1 MIHKIFEILKTFS
14 VLTALVFPEGAVAQS
29 DEGGRREPFPCV
41 TNIGPNGE
49 LFKGY
54 FSFVSAPAGVHTV
67 VASDDNIFVDPLY
80 SFGTSIMIY
89 PYDGMFY
96 PYDEAQ
102 DGPSELRFFDEN
114 SAEIYS
120 CLVFPEVYDFDRV
133 GVEGLTLGVCPEL
146 RRPQPMGPDQ
156 INVFDSN
163 RWIGDLSVLLPWVAD
178 GSVLEGK
185 DVFVATKSS
194 VGVAQ
199 FLIFEDRDFL
209 GDQGHTPRE
218 ERRYALMGSCPLQV
232 VAADDPLAAPDAPT
246 CLLENGEPARGRV
259 DQAVTLQFPLDPAVE
274 FRYIGIGAKSRHLDL
289 EIDRERRTVDVIAG
303 AAGKYDLLF
312 RSETGDQDEIC
323 MLIVDP

>member
-14 VLTALVFPEGAVAQS
+14 VLTALVFPEGAAAQS

-54 FSFVSAPAGVHTV
+54 FSFVSAPDGVHTV

-89 PYDGMFY
+89 PYD
-96 PYDEAQ
+96 EAQ
-102 DGPSELRFFDEN
+102 DGPSELQFFDEN

-163 RWIGDLSVLLPWVAD
+163 RRIGSLSVLLPWVAD
-178 GSVLEGK
+178 GSVLQGK
-185 DVFVATKSS
+185 DVFVITKSS

-209 GDQGHTPRE
+209 GDQGRTPKE
-218 ERRYALMGSCPLQV
+218 ELRYALMGSCPLQV
-232 VAADDPLAAPDAPT
+232 VAADNPLAAPDAPT
-246 CLLENGEPARGRV
+246 CLLENGDPARGRV
-259 DQAVTLQFPLDPAVE
+259 GQAVTLQFPLDPAVE
-274 FRYIGIGAKSRHLDL
+274 FRYIGKGVKSRHLDL
-289 EIDRERRTVDVIAG
+289 EIDGERRTVDVIAG
-303 AAGKYDLLF
+303 VAGKYDLLF

>member
-1 MIHKIFEILKTFS
+1 MVETYMIRKILELLKTFS
-14 VLTALVFPEGAVAQS
+14 VLTALVFPEGAAAQS
-29 DEGGRREPFPCV
+29 DEGGRQEPFPCV

-89 PYDGMFY
+89 PYD
-96 PYDEAQ
+96 EAQ

-120 CLVFPEVYDFDRV
+120 CLVIPEVYDFDRV

-146 RRPQPMGPDQ
+146 RRPQPLGPGQ

-163 RWIGDLSVLLPWVAD
+163 RRIGDLFVLLPWVAD

-185 DVFVATKSS
+185 DVFVITKS

-209 GDQGHTPRE
+209 GDQRRTPRE
-218 ERRYALMGSCPLQV
+218 EERYALMGSCPLQV
-232 VAADDPLAAPDAPT
+232 VAADDPLVAPDAPT
-246 CLLENGEPARGRV
+246 CLLENGDPARGRV

-274 FRYIGIGAKSRHLDL
+274 FRYIGKGANSRHLYL
-289 EIDRERRTVDVIAG
+289 EIDGERRTVDVIAG
-303 AAGKYDLLF
+303 AADKYDLLF